1 MTHKQLRHKFGEKL
15 RAVREKKRLTL
26 KEVAQRAGV
35 TESLI
40 SQIERNRVSP
50 AIDTLMRIADILDM
64 DLEYLF
70 GDFKK
75 TKAVNLVRHNERS
88 RIVMQGITY
97 EQLSRTAGAN
107 PEHSM
112 EAYYLE
118 IAPGGEKGSREYG
131 HRGTE
136 LGIILEGRG
145 EFTFGTETYQ
155 LLRGDSISY
164 ESDIPHLLR
173 NRGKSRLR
181 AIWITTPPKMFF
193 KNT

>member
-1 MTHKQLRHKFGEKL
+1 MTHKRLRYKFGEKI
-15 RAVREKKRLTL
+15 RAIREKKKMTL
-26 KEVAQRAGV
+26 REVAQRAEV

-50 AIDTLMRIADILDM
+50 AIDTLMRIAGILDV

-70 GDFKK
+70 RDFKK
-75 TKAVNLVRHNERS
+75 TKAVNLVRHNERN
-88 RIVMQGITY
+88 RIVMQGSTY
-97 EQLSRTAGAN
+97 EQLSRTAGADG
-107 PEHSM
+107 EHGM
-112 EAYYLE
+112 EAYYIE

-136 LGIILEGRG
+136 LGIILNGSG

-155 LLRGDSISY
+155 LRQGDSISY